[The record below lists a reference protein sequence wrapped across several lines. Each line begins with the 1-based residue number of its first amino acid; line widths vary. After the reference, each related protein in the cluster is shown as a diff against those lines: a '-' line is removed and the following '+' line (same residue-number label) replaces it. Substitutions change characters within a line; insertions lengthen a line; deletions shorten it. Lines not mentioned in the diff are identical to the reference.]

1 MSLRLPSGRIVIRN
15 QTAESCAAFLRERFQ
30 SVRKGEV
37 PLKTVEVG
45 RVDGRIHHDCT
56 FTMSYRL
63 AHLVH
68 SGALVVVGKIEDVT
82 EGCVITYHTRI
93 QRVTLA
99 FWIIWIVALLAVIV
113 LSLGAPDSASTSR
126 VMLSTVIVLL
136 VPGPR
141 RDVAQTRSPRRQH
154 RRHRTHKLVRRRR
167 DRASSRVT
175 TCATLR

>member
-45 RVDGRIHHDCT
+45 RVDGRIHHDGT

-68 SGALVVVGKIEDVT
+68 SGALVVVGKIEDVM

-113 LSLGAPDSASTSR
+113 LSLGAPDSASSSR

-136 VPGPR
+136 VPVLVGMSLKR
-141 RDVAQTRSPRRQH
+141 GRQDVDT
-154 RRHRTHKLVRRRR
+154 V
-167 DRASSRVT
+167 VT
-175 TCATLR
+175 ELISWFGDDVIEHQAE

>member
-45 RVDGRIHHDCT
+45 RVDGRIHHDGT

-68 SGALVVVGKIEDVT
+68 SGALVVMGRIENAA

-113 LSLGAPDSASTSR
+113 LSLGAPDSASSSR

-136 VPGPR
+136 VPILVGMSLKR
-141 RDVAQTRSPRRQH
+141 GRQDVNTVVTELISWFDDDVIEH
-154 RRHRTHKLVRRRR
+154 R
-167 DRASSRVT
+167 AE
-175 TCATLR
+175 